1 MRKQLIFPDEA
12 SASPSRDA
20 DWLDL
25 ERVTT
30 VEVSSEDAA
39 HPIESALLR
48 GEAVPPGG
56 WRAAGPGSQLV
67 RLRFDSPQR
76 LRRIRLR
83 IDERTDER
91 TQEFVLRW
99 SSDGGKSFRE
109 IVRQQWTFSPRGA
122 TREIEDYR
130 IDLAPVTVLELAITP
145 DVSGGP
151 SAASLA
157 ELRLA

>member
-1 MRKQLIFPDEA
+1 MRKQLMTPDEA
-12 SASPSRDA
+12 PASPHA
-20 DWLDL
+20 DWMDL
-25 ERVTT
+25 ERVAA

-39 HPIESALLR
+39 HPIESALLH
-48 GEAVPPGG
+48 GGGAAQGG
-56 WRAAGPGSQLV
+56 WRAAGPGTQLV

-83 IDERTDER
+83 IDEPER
-91 TQEFVLRW
+91 ERSQEFVLRW
-99 SSDGGKSFRE
+99 SSDGGASFRE

-122 TREIEDYR
+122 TREVEDYR
-130 IDLAPVTVLELAITP
+130 VDLEGVTVLELAITP

-151 SAASLA
+151 GRASLA